1 MNNAPGAVGGR
12 GGEVHRWRFSVVA
25 ATLRWVRVLEPFWG
39 QALTPREL
47 RRFGPLFWVSAHS
60 NRTDMSR
67 RRRTYKRDRIGR
79 FARNAGTKVA
89 TNRLRYV
96 EGSFVKNLEVGHGGD
111 YKGVKAGA
119 EFRTQAGRGVLVKGI
134 VGVHGKPDR
143 RIDVTPSLSKQAREL
158 SVTAR
163 PNPNRATARNARK
176 AAAGSKV
183 ATTPNRRRK
192 TASPSSAAGK
202 RVRR

>member
-1 MNNAPGAVGGR
+1 MA
-12 GGEVHRWRFSVVA
+12 
-25 ATLRWVRVLEPFWG
+25 
-39 QALTPREL
+39 
-47 RRFGPLFWVSAHS
+47 
-60 NRTDMSR
+60 R

-89 TNRLRYV
+89 TNRPRYV
-96 EGSFVKNLEVGHGGD
+96 AGSFERNLEVGQSGAF
-111 YKGVKAGA
+111 KVAKAGA
-119 EFRTQAGRGVLVKGI
+119 EFRTPAGRGVLVKGI

-143 RIDVTPSLSKQAREL
+143 RIDVTPALNKQAREL
-158 SVTAR
+158 TVTAR

-183 ATTPNRRRK
+183 ATTPKRRRK
-192 TASPSSAAGK
+192 SVPPSSAAGK